1 MAPHPPTPRRE
12 TWSDTHTQ
20 TRRETD
26 WLMYSNDGF
35 RELERHECLRRLAK
49 VPVGRIVHTRQA
61 LPAVLPV
68 NFSLDHDGAV
78 LLRTSAA
85 SELVRAIDGSVV
97 AFEVDEV
104 DAVAHSG
111 WSVVVTGSATVVTD
125 LAEHERLTRTGPSSW
140 VPSPQE
146 VFVRV
151 EPELVTGRELVGGH
165 SMYGV
170 DLTGAT

>member
-1 MAPHPPTPRRE
+1 
-12 TWSDTHTQ
+12 
-20 TRRETD
+20 
-26 WLMYSNDGF
+26 MYSNDGF
-35 RELERHECLRRLAK
+35 RELERHECLRRLGRA
-49 VPVGRIVHTRQA
+49 PVGRIVHTRQA

-97 AFEVDEV
+97 AFEADEV
-104 DAVAHSG
+104 DPVAHSG

-125 LAEHERLTRTGPSSW
+125 PAEHDRMLRSGPSSW
-140 VPSPQE
+140 VPWSQE
-146 VFVRV
+146 VFVRID
-151 EPELVTGRELVGGH
+151 PELVTGRELVGGR

-170 DLTGAT
+170 GLTGPT